1 MASQT
6 NSETGSSAHA
16 AGGSQSV
23 RTAVVLAALGVV
35 FGDIGTSPIYTI
47 QTVFSPSD
55 PHPVPLNTDNVYGI
69 VSLIFWSVMI
79 IVTLTYI
86 SLVMRADNDGE
97 GGIMALITLL
107 RRWGSSTGHRTA
119 LSLAALGIFGASL
132 FFGDSM
138 ITPAISVLSAIEGIE
153 VVDPDFEKWV
163 LPITLVIIVGL
174 FAVQRRG
181 TAAVGRFFGPIM
193 VAWFIAIGACG
204 VNGIVGHPEILKALS
219 PTYALTFIVGHFEIA
234 FFALTAVVLAVT
246 GAEALYADMGHFG
259 RKAITRGWLFVVLPA
274 LTLNYF
280 GQGALLIADEK
291 AMSAPFFLLIP
302 GWALW
307 PMVLL
312 ATAATIIASQ
322 AVITGAFS
330 VASQAA
336 RLGYLPRLRV
346 IHTSAAREGQIYV
359 PWINGLLL
367 AAVLTLVLTFRTSER
382 LAYAYGMAVTGTITI
397 TLLLFLYYART
408 RWSVPLWLV
417 TIGGGMLL
425 SIDLLFVAANLTK
438 VMHGAWL
445 PLLIGVAAFTVM
457 TTWHRGR
464 DIVTVAREE
473 AEGPLDEFIDE
484 IRDCDPP
491 LVRVPGTAVFLN
503 RGKETAPLAM
513 RTCVEH
519 THVLHKHVVIVS
531 IETLPMPRTPES
543 ERTVVDALGYKR
555 DGIIYVT
562 ANYGYMEKTH
572 VLDALR
578 SLDPKKTEGRIAI
591 DDASYFLSKLE
602 LCRGRKK
609 TMAKWRKRIFIVT
622 SYITAD
628 AAERFGLPRD
638 RTVIMGERIEV

>member
-1 MASQT
+1 MSSQT
-6 NSETGSSAHA
+6 NTDAASSAHP
-16 AGGSQSV
+16 AGGGQPV
-23 RTAVVLAALGVV
+23 RAVVVLAALGVV
-35 FGDIGTSPIYTI
+35 FGDIGTSPIYTV
-47 QTVFSPSD
+47 QTVFNPRD
-55 PHPVPLNTDNVYGI
+55 PHPVPLNANNVYGV
-69 VSLIFWSVMI
+69 VSLIFWSIML
-79 IVTLTYI
+79 IVTLTYV

-119 LSLAALGIFGASL
+119 LMLAALGVFGAAL

-153 VVDPDFEKWV
+153 VVDPGFKDWV
-163 LPITLVIIVGL
+163 LPVTVVIIVAL

-193 VAWFIAIGACG
+193 VAWFVAIGACG
-204 VNGIVGHPEILKALS
+204 VHGIADHPEILRALS
-219 PTYALTFIVGHFEIA
+219 PTYALTFMVGHFEIA

-274 LTLNYF
+274 LALNYL
-280 GQGALLIADEK
+280 GQGALLIGDPAT
-291 AMSAPFFLLIP
+291 MRAPFFLLIP
-302 GWALW
+302 SWALW

-312 ATAATIIASQ
+312 ATAATVIASQ

-346 IHTSAAREGQIYV
+346 IHTSAAQEGQIFV
-359 PWINGLLL
+359 PWINSLLM
-367 AAVLTLVLTFRTSER
+367 VGVLVLVLVFRSSER

-408 RWSVPLWLV
+408 RWAAPLWLV
-417 TIGGGMLL
+417 IVGGGVLL
-425 SIDLLFVAANLTK
+425 LIDLLFVAANLTK
-438 VMHGAWL
+438 LVHGAWL
-445 PLLIGVAAFTVM
+445 PLLIGITAFTVM

-464 DIVTVAREE
+464 AIVTAARED
-473 AEGPLDEFIDE
+473 AEGPLGEFIEE
-484 IRDCDPP
+484 IRDCQPP

-531 IETLPMPRTPES
+531 IETLPMPRAPQS
-543 ERTVVDALGYKR
+543 ERTLIDTLGYKR
-555 DGIIYVT
+555 DGIVFVT

-572 VLDALR
+572 ILDVLR
-578 SLDPKKTEGRIAI
+578 SLDPQQTEGQIAI

-602 LCRGRKK
+602 LVRGHKP
-609 TMAKWRKRIFIVT
+609 TMAQWRKRLFITT

-638 RTVIMGERIEV
+638 RTVIMGSRIEV